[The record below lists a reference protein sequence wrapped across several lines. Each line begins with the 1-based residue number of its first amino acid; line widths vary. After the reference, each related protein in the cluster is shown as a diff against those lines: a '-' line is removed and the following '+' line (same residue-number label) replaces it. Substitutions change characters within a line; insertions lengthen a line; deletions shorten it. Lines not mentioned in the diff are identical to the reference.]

1 MLVNRNISVGDH
13 RTSIRLEPEF
23 WAALADIAEREHLTI
38 DQLCTEV
45 DRHAGELS
53 RTAAVRIFIMSYAV
67 KMSGRNNDQLEF
79 KLVENASGRSE
90 AENVDQYPVPF
101 QRHRVVG

>member
-1 MLVNRNISVGDH
+1 
-13 RTSIRLEPEF
+13 
-23 WAALADIAEREHLTI
+23 
-38 DQLCTEV
+38 
-45 DRHAGELS
+45 
-53 RTAAVRIFIMSYAV
+53 MSYAV